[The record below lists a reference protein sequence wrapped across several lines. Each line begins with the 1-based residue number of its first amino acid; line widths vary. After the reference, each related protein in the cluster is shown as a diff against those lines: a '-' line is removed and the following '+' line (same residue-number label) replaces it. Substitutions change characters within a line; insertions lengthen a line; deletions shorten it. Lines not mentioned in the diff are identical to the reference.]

1 MSITEK
7 EELVV
12 SIGGKTRL
20 FTKEF
25 VKEALKAHTI
35 EKENQ
40 TFCAQ
45 YNREQ
50 ENLLKSNGIAFDPVV
65 EAVREDL
72 LSRSGRGIQKYGV
85 MLSRKD
91 LNLKDWLQHLYEE
104 QLDSVNYIKRAII
117 EIENNDKTT

>member
-1 MSITEK
+1 MTIDNHEN
-7 EELVV
+7 LIIN
-12 SIGGKTRL
+12 IGDKTQL
-20 FTKEF
+20 FNKEF
-25 VKEALKAHTI
+25 VKQALKAHTI